1 MKKAIETMMKEW
13 DTVEKRTRWF
23 GKHQVENYEVETTGS
38 EVRIQLAGLKTME
51 MGEEE
56 GKWLLMV

>member
-13 DTVEKRTRWF
+13 DTVEKRTRWC
-23 GKHQVENYEVETTGS
+23 GKHQVENYEVKTTVS